1 MNGKREQ
8 ISDILDLIQSG
19 QISADEG
26 YARVTSIQNQ
36 KSRASNHPL
45 FYYKPEW
52 TDRSFRIRRA
62 HP

>member
-8 ISDILDLIQSG
+8 ISDILDLIQTG
-19 QISADEG
+19 QMSADEG

-45 FYYKPEW
+45 FI
-52 TDRSFRIRRA
+52 TSRNGQNRSFRIRRA
-62 HP
+62 YP